1 MTVQAQTIRALNQLN
16 QQFYQQVATDFSH
29 SRQQAWTGWEKILPI
44 LQKNKFFKK
53 KIKVLDIA
61 CGNGRFAWFLQD
73 RGLDFSYS
81 GLDNNRQLLKLAKK
95 SLMAKKIEHKLEHF
109 DLIDN
114 YLKQQEINW
123 PVTKTFNLIVV
134 FGLSHHLPGQ
144 KLRKTFLA
152 SLENLL
158 NQDGL
163 LVISNWQ
170 FAKNKQ
176 RFEKHY
182 LNQNR
187 LKKLNLEQQSKL
199 ARLIEELENNDY
211 LLDWR
216 SRKATENQ
224 QQAWRYCH
232 LIDEQEMQLLLKDS
246 QWQLESS
253 FLADGKSQK
262 LNQYFVL
269 KKTG

>member
-1 MTVQAQTIRALNQLN
+1 MQAQTIRALNQLN
-16 QQFYQQVATDFSH
+16 QEFYQQVAVDFNRT
-29 SRQQAWTGWEKILPI
+29 RQQAWVGWQKILPI
-44 LQKNKFFKK
+44 LQKNQFFKK

-81 GLDNNRQLLKLAKK
+81 GLDNNHQLLRLAKK
-95 SLMAKKIEHKLEHF
+95 SLTAKKIEHKLKQF
-109 DLIDN
+109 D
-114 YLKQQEINW
+114 
-123 PVTKTFNLIVV
+123 LIVV

-144 KLRKTFLA
+144 KLRKAFLT

-170 FAKNKQ
+170 FAKDKQ

-211 LLDWR
+211 LLDW
-216 SRKATENQ
+216 SSQKATENQ

-232 LIDEQEMQLLLKDS
+232 LIDEQEMDLLIENSNLKIVDN
-246 QWQLESS
+246 
-253 FLADGKSQK
+253 FLADGKSQQ

-269 KKTG
+269 KKTE

>member
-1 MTVQAQTIRALNQLN
+1 MQAQTIRALNQLN
-16 QQFYQQVATDFSH
+16 QEFYQQVAVDFNRT
-29 SRQQAWTGWEKILPI
+29 RQQAWVGWQKILPI
-44 LQKNKFFKK
+44 LQKNQFFKK

-81 GLDNNRQLLKLAKK
+81 GLDNNHQLLRLAKK
-95 SLMAKKIEHKLEHF
+95 SLTAKKIEHKLKHF

-123 PVTKTFNLIVV
+123 PVAKKFDLIVV

-144 KLRKTFLA
+144 KLRKAFLT

-170 FAKNKQ
+170 FAKDKQ

-211 LLDWR
+211 LLDW
-216 SRKATENQ
+216 SSQKATENQ

-232 LIDEQEMQLLLKDS
+232 LIDEQEMDLLIENSNLKIVDN
-246 QWQLESS
+246 
-253 FLADGKSQK
+253 FLADGKSQQ

-269 KKTG
+269 KKAG